1 MNLAQARAISEAL
14 TTQEQIPAPE
24 AREFFGA
31 TGQLLRRVFFGEQ
44 SRPEWSV
51 TLPAE
56 WEEA

>member
-14 TTQEQIPAPE
+14 TTQEQIPTPE

-31 TGQLLRRVFFGEQ
+31 TGPLLRRGFFGEQ
-44 SRPEWSV
+44 SEPAWSV

-56 WEEA
+56 WEDA